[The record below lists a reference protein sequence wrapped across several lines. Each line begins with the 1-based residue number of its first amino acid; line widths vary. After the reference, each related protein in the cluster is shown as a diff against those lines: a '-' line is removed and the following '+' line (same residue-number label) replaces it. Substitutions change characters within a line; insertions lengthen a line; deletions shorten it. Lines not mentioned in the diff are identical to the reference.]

1 MWAGGGAKKEGSVAS
16 AGPEAPTSP
25 RAASPTASK
34 GERPWRRYQGLVRL
48 VRALELTKARVE
60 LEGDLSVSI
69 WLDSV
74 HRVIYTGSNDRDV
87 VSEVVSRF
95 HVHLEAAAHW
105 AKDCFFRNCDG
116 ATLFLVGKPNSD
128 FRGLEVGVWL
138 SLPPTRVPA
147 AWDKIQGRRW
157 LWQHIH
163 TQSTSLPF
171 EIESK
176 RAECLKIQIFPNTAG
191 QRVVFN
197 LRLVY
202 QSI

>member
-74 HRVIYTGSNDRDV
+74 HRVIYAGSNDRDV

-105 AKDCFFRNCDG
+105 AKDCFFRNCEEPCELGDNPKRE
-116 ATLFLVGKPNSD
+116 ATRSRCCSLMVLRQQERAKGPRASGRSRRCQRTWLVLRS
-128 FRGLEVGVWL
+128 WL
-138 SLPPTRVPA
+138 A
-147 AWDKIQGRRW
+147 NG
-157 LWQHIH
+157 
-163 TQSTSLPF
+163 
-171 EIESK
+171 
-176 RAECLKIQIFPNTAG
+176 
-191 QRVVFN
+191 
-197 LRLVY
+197 
-202 QSI
+202 